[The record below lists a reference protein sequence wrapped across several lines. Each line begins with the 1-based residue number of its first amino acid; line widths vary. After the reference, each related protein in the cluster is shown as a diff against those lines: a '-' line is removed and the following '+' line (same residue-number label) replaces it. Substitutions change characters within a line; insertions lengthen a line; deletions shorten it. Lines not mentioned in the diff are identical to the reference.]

1 MIRHIVLFRAKR
13 REDVPAI
20 IAGLSVLKGI
30 PHAAKLEVVANGKM
44 DQLENEVD
52 VVVYGEFETREA
64 FDRYKAH
71 GLYQESI
78 RVVRPLRDTRVA
90 VDYHVPE

>member
-1 MIRHIVLFRAKR
+1 MLIELTA
-13 REDVPAI
+13 D
-20 IAGLSVLKGI
+20 
-30 PHAAKLEVVANGKM
+30 
-44 DQLENEVD
+44 
-52 VVVYGEFETREA
+52 EA